1 MLGGVDIVNSAERHL
16 RHDER
21 RLANDDG
28 VTANPTLPAAL
39 SAEVWEKRRYGV
51 VWTGLTG
58 LYEHTDL
65 FAANA
70 AHANAVRCE
79 QRRVLETT

>member
-39 SAEVWEKRRYGV
+39 SAEGWEKRRRGV
-51 VWTGLTG
+51 FL
-58 LYEHTDL
+58 DRI
-65 FAANA
+65 NRIDRI
-70 AHANAVRCE
+70 VRPHGFV
-79 QRRVLETT
+79 RR